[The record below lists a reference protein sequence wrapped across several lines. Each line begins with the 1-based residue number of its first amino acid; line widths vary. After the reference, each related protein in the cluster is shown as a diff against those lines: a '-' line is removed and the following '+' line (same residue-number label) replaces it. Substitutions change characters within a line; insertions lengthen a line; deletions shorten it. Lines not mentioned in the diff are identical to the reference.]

1 MAKLAQE
8 ADPKLSGIT
17 FSYGKPPRN
26 SNSNT
31 QQQPPGIMVRFD
43 IYHPET
49 TAEFIIAGNIMEH
62 GDTTDTTPAID
73 PIDLLSGGIAALVRS
88 SFRSVA
94 AKIAVFTFR
103 GDARP
108 PSTIF
113 SKGFSARGSSMD
125 IFAHALDN
133 TRPPSAFIST
143 SKSADIAAG
152 FGDNIYVVRPRGGID
167 VNQVLG
173 SRSPFPSELEI
184 AVPWRINP
192 SDIRGLT
199 LPNERMSL
207 LNPNWA
213 P

>member
-1 MAKLAQE
+1 
-8 ADPKLSGIT
+8 
-17 FSYGKPPRN
+17 
-26 SNSNT
+26 
-31 QQQPPGIMVRFD
+31 MVPFD
-43 IYHPET
+43 IYHPQT